1 MKAIAALFVCAGL
14 ALAQQ
19 ATFYRSFTEVQQPL
33 QLPANSYTWQPGE
46 ALWGSLVSG
55 TLRLA
60 GVTELARK
68 VRTRPAPSVLAAYQ
82 GQKIS
87 FFWNNQWQE
96 ANVVNADIPLFL
108 WDGRY
113 VNSLPGTVAYP
124 NPNGFGQKDSLEV
137 IFDYR
142 GQGNATLA
150 YLTRGLTWGLRY
162 SLEIGR
168 ADDGTASG
176 ELTGWAVL
184 NNNLSQTFNFTRVDL
199 VAGSVPLLEGGL
211 SGPVAMASAP
221 MARSSLGMEAA
232 APDAE
237 YLGEASGV
245 YRYRLA
251 GAVRLEPGQT
261 ELPFL
266 RTRLSPVFYWRYYS
280 AFSGAAEMRFERGY
294 RIEAPE
300 NLAGGMVTLRDGGL
314 MVGQS
319 SLADVGKGL
328 EARLSLGQDPEG
340 RAERK
345 VETLSQGR
353 YRVTLTLR
361 NPRTYPIEFEIAE
374 SFDSRGV
381 LDFPNATRTP
391 EGYRLRLTLRPGEVK
406 ALTYA
411 LTLPTTR

>member
-1 MKAIAALFVCAGL
+1 MKAIAAFLVCAGL
-14 ALAQQ
+14 AVAQQ
-19 ATFYRSFTEVQQPL
+19 ATFYRGFSEVQQPL

-55 TLRLA
+55 TLRLI
-60 GVTELARK
+60 GVNETTRQ
-68 VRTRPAPSVLAAYQ
+68 VRTQSAPPILAAYQ
-82 GQKIS
+82 GQKVS

-96 ANVVNADIPLFL
+96 ATVVNAEIPLFM
-108 WDGRY
+108 WDNRY
-113 VNSLPGTVAYP
+113 LSSLPGPIAYP
-124 NPNGFGQKDSLEV
+124 NPAGFGQKDRLEV
-137 IFDYR
+137 LFGYR
-142 GQGNATLA
+142 GQGSATLA
-150 YLTRGLTWGLRY
+150 YLTRGLSWGLRY
-162 SLEIGR
+162 SLEVGR
-168 ADDGTASG
+168 SEDGTATG

-184 NNNLSQTFNFTRVDL
+184 NNSLSQTFNFSRVDL

-211 SGPVAMASAP
+211 AAPVPMAAP
-221 MARSSLGMEAA
+221 MARSSLSMDAA
-232 APDAE
+232 VGAE
-237 YLGEASGV
+237 YLGESSGV

-251 GAVRLEPGQT
+251 GAVQLEPGQT

-266 RTRLSPVFYWRYYS
+266 KTRLTPVFYWRYNGS
-280 AFSGAAEMRFERGY
+280 FSGSSELRFERGY
-294 RIEAPE
+294 RIEAPD
-300 NLAGGMVTLRDGGL
+300 NLAGGIVTLRDGGV

-319 SLADVGKGL
+319 SLGDVGKGL

-361 NPRTYPIEFEIAE
+361 NPKTYPVEFEIGE
-374 SFDSRGV
+374 NFDSRGV

-406 ALTYA
+406 VLTYA
-411 LTLPTTR
+411 LTLPTK